1 VYFKTIAYELP
12 LFERKE
18 FHFLPQDNY
27 LTKSLKFSTFVVDD
41 LILLYLNHSFMLF
54 TKYGKSTSLYID
66 PKISKLLLQQPD
78 IKLLQVKMINKETA
92 SALLMEDA
100 SRYYVFNLESKGF
113 KMELSLEESKTQ
125 EKVSDKNSL
134 IFYQDARLDIFGNL
148 Y

>member
-1 VYFKTIAYELP
+1 
-12 LFERKE
+12 
-18 FHFLPQDNY
+18 
-27 LTKSLKFSTFVVDD
+27 
-41 LILLYLNHSFMLF
+41 
-54 TKYGKSTSLYID
+54 
-66 PKISKLLLQQPD
+66 
-78 IKLLQVKMINKETA
+78 MINKETA

-100 SRYYVFNLESKGF
+100 SRYYVFILESKVF